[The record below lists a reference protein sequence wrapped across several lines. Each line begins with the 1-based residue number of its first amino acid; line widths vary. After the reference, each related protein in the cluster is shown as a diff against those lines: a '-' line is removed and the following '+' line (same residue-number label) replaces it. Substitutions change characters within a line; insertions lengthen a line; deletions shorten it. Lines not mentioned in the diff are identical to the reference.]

1 MDSGI
6 GPYLSDLYRSS
17 RSIYL
22 SLFMSIIYSILFIYF
37 LSAFG
42 EIIAWICVI
51 LLQLAFIG
59 AAGGSYYMWD

>member
-1 MDSGI
+1 
-6 GPYLSDLYRSS
+6 
-17 RSIYL
+17 
-22 SLFMSIIYSILFIYF
+22 MSIIYSILFIYF

-59 AAGGSYYMWD
+59 AAGGSYFMWDASKAEMQDKLDSGYYENQEQ